1 MTKLFWILAP
11 LIWIACLIVL
21 IIALTNLVPDNS
33 LKQYRLIIGI
43 GFICISGFIGFVY
56 KKLYN

>member
-11 LIWIACLIVL
+11 VIWITCLIIL

-33 LKQYRLIIGI
+33 LKEYRLIIGI
-43 GFICISGFIGFVY
+43 GFICISGFIGIGY
-56 KKLYN
+56 KKLRK